1 MYTMLLSLVLGIH
14 IVFTLDK
21 FNNDEYPDHTEKS
34 QFIAKK
40 DMLGRDGGDTSL
52 CIRNVQLASGRSWN

>member
-40 DMLGRDGGDTSL
+40 DM
-52 CIRNVQLASGRSWN
+52 